1 MSVKYYSPKSSAEYT
16 VSYKNMRGVDFT
28 SESNSPTSKRF
39 SYLEN
44 MYRDYEGD
52 GGEIIESIPGF
63 RRIAKT
69 LGGKKVHSIFS
80 QKSDTG
86 ADYIIVHAGD
96 CLFRFKLDM
105 RDKLTTLEP
114 IGTVN
119 DTKSRAFNFGTSL
132 YILDGLTI
140 TIIDGEGT
148 VSKLE
153 ENSYLPYVPT
163 TYVNGE
169 EYEQRNL
176 LSPYFYEKSVIGN
189 SDGYASATD
198 GIEYEIFSELEKT
211 AVVKGGAFPPSTS
224 LYIPSR
230 IKIADSY
237 YKIIGIAREAFYMN
251 HNIVNVTVAEGVEK
265 IGKLAFAACQ
275 NLNSVILP
283 ESISEIGD
291 LAFANCGSLVS
302 LNFGRGISQIGSDIF
317 LGSEN
322 LASVKYSGSN
332 EDFGKVDSK
341 TSFETV
347 SVICESENKS
357 IRISIRIY
365 SPAVSVSS
373 VKIGGVA
380 YPFTPTY
387 SDGLVKE
394 VTLFEENKNTLNGKE
409 VIIEGVM
416 DETRYTASKHASAYH
431 AEFGIAG
438 SDAIKKCTVCESFD
452 GRIFVSGNPDLP
464 NTVFFTQRAR
474 NGQNHPLYFGA
485 LNYFNDGIGTY
496 KVTSLLSTSDS
507 IAVFKEGDDTGGSI
521 YYHKPKETGI
531 DVLPKVYPV
540 SYIHSGISSI
550 GETISFFD
558 EPIFLTHLGV
568 CTVKPLDY
576 SDSRSVRVTS
586 HNVNPKL
593 LCENISKISLARW
606 RGYLVV
612 SAGERIYL
620 ADSRQTFRHSSGNYE
635 YEWYF
640 LNGIGTYTDDKPVYR
655 YASNKLSSCKI
666 YHKPDEIAGG
676 MVRSSIDNDGNLYYF
691 TIVGT
696 GLYGIYKTEE
706 RRGGVFH
713 PLSAIYSHEDELLF
727 FGTENGDICLF
738 NSDMRGVPPERISS
752 QEGFDI
758 EEYKKSYGAKI
769 HSDFYDFASHAP
781 SYVVRSVMDDCAIP
795 NLTKSTVKNSLTSKI
810 RVYSHLDL
818 SVEVKTDKSDYT
830 EKMKIPDTL
839 VDFDDLDFSSFSFV
853 HTDYSNIAI
862 REKEKGWIEKQ
873 LQVSTDKFRA
883 PFGLCS
889 QSYRFTVKG
898 RIKNT

>member
-1 MSVKYYSPKSSAEYT
+1 MSVKNYSPKSSTEYT
-16 VSYKNMRGVDFT
+16 VFYKNMRGVDFT
-28 SESNSPTSKRF
+28 SESNSPSSKRF

-69 LGGKKVHSIFS
+69 LGEKPVHSIFS

-86 ADYIIVHAGD
+86 EDFIVVHAGD
-96 CLFRFKLDM
+96 SLFRFQLDM
-105 RDKLTTLEP
+105 RDNLSTLEP
-114 IGTVN
+114 IGTLC
-119 DTKSRAFNFGTSL
+119 DAKSHAFNFGTSL
-132 YILDGLTI
+132 YILDGETI
-140 TIIDGEGT
+140 TVIDGSGT
-148 VSKLE
+148 VIKLDD
-153 ENSYLPYVPT
+153 NARLPYIPT

-176 LSPYFYEKSVIGN
+176 LSPYFYEKSLIGN
-189 SDGYASATD
+189 CDRFASATE
-198 GIEYEIFSELEKT
+198 GIEYEIFSEVEKT
-211 AVVKGGAFPPSTS
+211 AVVTGGAFPPNTS
-224 LYIPSR
+224 LYIPSSV
-230 IKIADSY
+230 KIGESY
-237 YKIIGIAREAFYMN
+237 YSVVAIAREAFYMN
-251 HNIVNVTVAEGVEK
+251 HNILNVTIAGGVEK
-265 IGKLAFAACQ
+265 IGKFAFAGSQ
-275 NLNSVILP
+275 SLNSVILP
-283 ESISEIGD
+283 ETVKEIED
-291 LAFANCGSLVS
+291 MAFANCWALVS
-302 LNFGRGISQIGSDIF
+302 INFGISLTTIGKDVFFS
-317 LGSEN
+317 SEN
-322 LASVKYSGSN
+322 LASIQYSGTN
-332 EDFGKVDSK
+332 EEFAKIISQ
-341 TSFETV
+341 TSFDAT

-357 IRISIRIY
+357 IRISIKIY
-365 SPAVSVSS
+365 SPATSVSY

-387 SDGLVKE
+387 SDGLISE
-394 VTLFEENKNTLNGKE
+394 VTIFESNKNTLNGKE
-409 VIIEGVM
+409 VIIEGEM
-416 DETRYTASKHASAYH
+416 PENHYTASKYAGTYH
-431 AEFGIAG
+431 SEFTIPG
-438 SDAIKKCTVCESFD
+438 SDAIKKCRVCESFD

-464 NTVFFTQRAR
+464 NTVFFTQRAK
-474 NGQNHPLYFGA
+474 NGKNHPLYFGV

-521 YYHKPKETGI
+521 YYHTPRETGI
-531 DVLPKVYPV
+531 DILPKVYPV
-540 SYIHSGISSI
+540 SYIHSGISSV

-558 EPIFLTHLGV
+558 EPIFLTHLGA
-568 CTVKPLDY
+568 CSVKINDY
-576 SDSRSVRVTS
+576 SESRSVRVLS

-593 LCENISKISLARW
+593 LCEDMGKISLARW

-612 SAGERIYL
+612 GAGERIYL
-620 ADSRQTFRHSSGNYE
+620 ADSRQAFKHPSGNYE

-640 LNGIGTYTDDKPVYR
+640 LNGIGTYTNDKPVYR
-655 YASNKLSSCKI
+655 YASNKLSSCNV
-666 YHKPDEIAGG
+666 YHKPDEIASGI
-676 MVRSSIDNDGNLYYF
+676 VRSSVDNDGNLYYF
-691 TIVGT
+691 TITGI

-713 PLSAIYSHEDELLF
+713 PQSVIYSHNDELLF

-738 NSDMRGVPPERISS
+738 NSDMRGVPPKRISS

-758 EEYKKSYGAKI
+758 EEYKRSYGAKI

-830 EKMKIPDTL
+830 EKMKIPDTI